1 MDEEYDVIV
10 LGTGLTVSAASGVQG
25 AASLS
30 PWDAAAP
37 DPILPSV
44 PARHCSVPEKTA
56 PCPTTVM
63 RPPSLSCPV
72 CREAA
77 PFLAVSLDRFPGPDP
92 RPLPRTSLTS
102 PLILR
107 SFWRRCRGTGTSGQV
122 GAGGLARVGFH
133 PASPGSQGARGPR
146 ECSRRSRGG
155 DRDHIP
161 ATPPRFPMETSGLR
175 RICSLC
181 PWAGD
186 SDW

>member
-77 PFLAVSLDRFPGPDP
+77 PFLAPVSWLFQWQQLFSGWNEAWSFLLFCCLCLIKVLEMFITMYFP
-92 RPLPRTSLTS
+92 
-102 PLILR
+102 
-107 SFWRRCRGTGTSGQV
+107 FK
-122 GAGGLARVGFH
+122 
-133 PASPGSQGARGPR
+133 
-146 ECSRRSRGG
+146 
-155 DRDHIP
+155 
-161 ATPPRFPMETSGLR
+161 
-175 RICSLC
+175 
-181 PWAGD
+181 
-186 SDW
+186 